1 MPIRRK
7 RLFWF
12 GAGLFALGLA
22 FLVLPS
28 YSAYCKADDANNYY
42 CAAYKIV
49 VALGGLVES
58 YSAAFTALAT
68 VAIAAFTLT
77 LKWSTDKL
85 WSAGERQ
92 LRHAETQATAAEGAN
107 KVQSDQINEQIG
119 VLRQSADAAMQSGIA
134 GRDLVR
140 ATQTSTQLELR
151 AYIGIGWVRVVS
163 NDGGVTFWAEV
174 QITNTGQTP
183 AFRVTHCITS
193 GIFEKIQP
201 LNLRMPNK
209 APGNLPIAPG
219 MSFILRMPV
228 VIGVAGGTGFI
239 DTGQKFIIAWGKV
252 DYFDFFGFPH
262 YLTFRFRSTEP
273 IRERVGDIMRTVGW
287 RMDAEDEGNDA
298 N

>member
-22 FLVLPS
+22 FLLLPP
-28 YSAYCKADDANNYY
+28 YSTYCKADDANDYY
-42 CAAYKIV
+42 CTAYKIV

-85 WSAGERQ
+85 WGAGERQ
-92 LRHAETQATAAEGAN
+92 LTHAETQAATAEAAN

-134 GRDLVR
+134 TRDLVR
-140 ATQTSTQLELR
+140 TTRENAQLELR
-151 AYIGIGWVRVVS
+151 AYIGIEWVRISS
-163 NDGGVTFWAEV
+163 NDWGNTFWVEV
-174 QITNTGQTP
+174 QIKNTGETP

-193 GIFEKIQP
+193 QVFRNKTQP
-201 LNLRMPNK
+201 LALGMPNRS
-209 APGNLPIAPG
+209 PGNLPIAPG
-219 MSFILRMPV
+219 MTFTLRTPV
-228 VIGVAGGTGFI
+228 ALDKTEVPMMGSGER
-239 DTGQKFIIAWGKV
+239 FIIGWGKV
-252 DYFDFFGFPH
+252 DYFDFFGFP
-262 YLTFRFRSTEP
+262 
-273 IRERVGDIMRTVGW
+273 
-287 RMDAEDEGNDA
+287 
-298 N
+298 